1 MHILRVMME
10 GFKCYK
16 ERIILDSFSPEHN
29 CVVGER
35 RAASSATRARH
46 SFLSLARAA
55 HARAAAL
62 ESFRSPPRAQAP
74 TAPASPTFL
83 LVRRERRRLCL
94 QQLPADKCTARASPL
109 LAAIQFVLDT
119 SNLTLRAEDR
129 KLLLHEGAGSHV
141 LSAFVE
147 IVLDNTDGRMPIDK
161 PEVVIRRVIGL
172 KKDEYF
178 IDRKHCSKNE
188 VRRQRALGA
197 HTRSRES
204 GASGRA
210 HCVQWPRHTTAL

>member
-1 MHILRVMME
+1 M
-10 GFKCYK
+10 
-16 ERIILDSFSPEHN
+16 
-29 CVVGER
+29 
-35 RAASSATRARH
+35 
-46 SFLSLARAA
+46 
-55 HARAAAL
+55 
-62 ESFRSPPRAQAP
+62 
-74 TAPASPTFL
+74 
-83 LVRRERRRLCL
+83 
-94 QQLPADKCTARASPL
+94 
-109 LAAIQFVLDT
+109 LDT

-210 HCVQWPRHTTAL
+210 RCVQWPRPHDRALTRVHPSSLLASLSLSQLIALLETSGISRANPYNIVPQVRRFTRHTHARTQPAPAGRGSHF

>member
-1 MHILRVMME
+1 M
-10 GFKCYK
+10 
-16 ERIILDSFSPEHN
+16 
-29 CVVGER
+29 
-35 RAASSATRARH
+35 
-46 SFLSLARAA
+46 
-55 HARAAAL
+55 
-62 ESFRSPPRAQAP
+62 
-74 TAPASPTFL
+74 
-83 LVRRERRRLCL
+83 
-94 QQLPADKCTARASPL
+94 
-109 LAAIQFVLDT
+109 LDT

-210 HCVQWPRHTTAL
+210 RCCGRATRPRSDACAPFLSPCLSLSQLIALLETSGISRANPYNIVPQVRRFTRHTHARTQPAPAGRGSHF

>member
-1 MHILRVMME
+1 M
-10 GFKCYK
+10 
-16 ERIILDSFSPEHN
+16 
-29 CVVGER
+29 
-35 RAASSATRARH
+35 
-46 SFLSLARAA
+46 
-55 HARAAAL
+55 
-62 ESFRSPPRAQAP
+62 
-74 TAPASPTFL
+74 
-83 LVRRERRRLCL
+83 
-94 QQLPADKCTARASPL
+94 
-109 LAAIQFVLDT
+109 LDT

-188 VRRQRALGA
+188 VRDVPYKRGFGENTRGRHGRVERPRAP
-197 HTRSRES
+197 
-204 GASGRA
+204 
-210 HCVQWPRHTTAL
+210 QWPRHDPR

>member
-1 MHILRVMME
+1 M
-10 GFKCYK
+10 
-16 ERIILDSFSPEHN
+16 
-29 CVVGER
+29 
-35 RAASSATRARH
+35 
-46 SFLSLARAA
+46 
-55 HARAAAL
+55 
-62 ESFRSPPRAQAP
+62 
-74 TAPASPTFL
+74 
-83 LVRRERRRLCL
+83 
-94 QQLPADKCTARASPL
+94 
-109 LAAIQFVLDT
+109 LDT

-197 HTRSRES
+197 HTRSRERARVAARAVCS
-204 GASGRA
+204 GHATRPRSDPCAPFLSFASLLSQLIALLETSGISRA
-210 HCVQWPRHTTAL
+210 NPYNIVPQVRRFTRHTHARTQPAPAGRGSHF